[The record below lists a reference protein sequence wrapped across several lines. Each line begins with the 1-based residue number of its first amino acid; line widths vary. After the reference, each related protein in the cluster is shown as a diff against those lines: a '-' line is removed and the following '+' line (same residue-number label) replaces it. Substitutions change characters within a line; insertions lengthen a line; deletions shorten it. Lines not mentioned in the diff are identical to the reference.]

1 MGSQKGGGARTPY
14 EAPNTLNSAQ
24 NLRIIDAISEGE
36 ISGFAHGNDAPFKS
50 IYFDDTPVQN
60 ADGSFNF
67 HGVTGYF
74 QVGTPDQSYIPNF
87 DVSERTVSVS
97 TNVKKNTP
105 IIRTI
110 SDNTINRLRVTVGV
124 ERNAQVKDNGD
135 TVPANTELV
144 IELLSNSGVQ
154 ASRPVV
160 FNEKGS
166 GAFYHDVVF
175 DSLPAVPFNIRVRRL
190 TADGTSDKVANNTF
204 FASYVEMID
213 AKLSYPHTALSA
225 LKVDSDQFG
234 NNVPRRNYLLRGK
247 LLQVPSNYDPETR
260 TYAGSLWDG
269 SFKTAWTNNP
279 AWVFYDLLTNE
290 RYSTLAHRLT
300 AGDIDKWALYQIAK
314 YCDELVP
321 DGFGGQ
327 EPRFVCNAYITDQR
341 QAGELL
347 NDLASVF
354 CGLAVW
360 NGNQISVMQDKH
372 TDPVAVYSNANVV
385 DGEFS
390 YAGASLKAIHTA
402 VHVRYADKHDGY
414 RSKVEYIA
422 DDEAVAR
429 YGLNIKSVTAFG
441 CDSRGQAVRFGAW
454 ILQTE
459 LRQQNTVSFSVGR
472 EGLKHLPYDVIRIAD
487 NDYVGAQLGGRVVA
501 VLGDTITLDRDV
513 SQAVGALLYYVDV
526 ISGSLKNIKIIAQ
539 PKNNQVR
546 VETAISIKAGDT
558 WGLTSKV
565 KSRLYRA
572 VSIKEN
578 ADDGTYTITALL
590 HDPAK
595 YGVVDESAIFDDAVN
610 TLHSATPELNNATLS
625 SKDGGVVLLW
635 DNLTADGAVLNYDIK
650 IFRNNILYRHI
661 PDAQTA
667 EIRLENLPNGNYK
680 AEIRGRNARGVLSK
694 PLIKAWQVNYEITG
708 LRTRAKTLAVELTWT
723 LPEILTT
730 TAHTEIWYANTN
742 SFQAAKKLVKLPAPQ
757 NSYTLMGVGVLD
769 TFYFWARLVD
779 ENGNSGA
786 FTEAVMGKSDPDPA
800 PIVANIHGAITE
812 TELSKSLINQFNKN
826 DEAAKNAAIA
836 VADTKMLA
844 EVQARLAADRAEAQA
859 RANAIAAE
867 TTARTSAINQAAAAQ
882 TAALKLESSK
892 LAGQIQV
899 AATTAQTNLQTKAAE
914 LTANATVLGN
924 RISAMENVNNQQ
936 VQQLNT
942 LTAAQRD
949 TIAAL
954 ETEKRARADG
964 DAAESA
970 KRETLAAKVAQNT
983 ADISREATASAERD
997 RAQTAA
1003 REVLTAR
1010 LDNVRVGGRNYL
1022 KNSNFTNELQH
1033 WVNWGVAERT
1043 LISGSLKLAANDTA
1057 PFRGIAQTVYDLEQN
1072 TQYILSFT
1080 ARSAVG
1086 GFVNLGIHFR
1096 NDTTI
1101 LSQNWQNIAIGSEMV
1116 RYSAIFTTPNVA
1128 EFNQIYLMMGGV
1140 QKTPYEIYLNKI
1152 KLERGNTPTDWTLAP
1167 EDLAAET
1174 AAVAAE
1180 LSEHKTA
1187 QVTKDAAQTQQI
1199 QAATARLGAAES
1211 GLQSLQ
1217 ATVANEKSATATQ
1230 LGSLK
1235 SAIDGAKADLSA
1247 YQKTQATKDAAQTAE
1262 LTSAKSQI
1270 GDNKAAIAAIRST
1283 KADKTEVVNMART
1296 GLQSEWRSD
1305 VNAAKTAA
1313 ATDAQAKADAAKQ
1326 AAITAAE
1333 TAATAK
1339 ANAAKAAAVA
1349 ESAQTAQSK
1358 ADAAKAAAI
1367 ADAATKDAVLKRQ
1380 AADDATA
1387 KANAAK
1393 AEMAQAN
1400 AATNA
1405 KITALEQTVSN
1416 QNSSTANQISTLTA
1430 KVDNVQIGGRNLA
1443 IAAQFE
1449 RGKWVS
1455 EANGAININGQ
1466 HRLSGLIAVQYN
1478 TQYVVSTDKLLRNVR
1493 VAWFDGEQQ
1502 FISGIL
1508 KLNADNGWVLTAPEN
1523 AAFARFSYDFII
1535 SQTQNVQFERGN
1547 IRTDYEA
1554 APEDLAAETAAVVAE
1569 LREYKTAQ
1577 ATLDTAQTAE
1587 INSVKSQIGN
1597 NKSVID
1603 SMRSTKADKTEV
1615 ASLARTTLQSE
1626 WQTVATNASN
1636 AAKLAAATDAQA
1648 KADVA
1653 KAAAIAAADTAA
1665 TAKANAAKAEAIA
1678 SASNTAQ
1685 SKADAAKAAAIADA
1699 ATKDA
1704 VLKRQAA
1711 DDATAKAN
1719 AAKAEMAQAN
1729 AATNAKITALEQTVS
1744 NQNRATASQ
1753 ISTLTAKVDNVQVG
1767 GRNYVL
1773 NSNREFTTWGTF
1785 ALSPDLTAEK
1795 LRGASIVVSCD
1806 VEFTNL
1812 QNSGSQNR
1820 IGAEFSVSFED
1831 NTRSW
1836 LGAWA
1841 TNTHQTGSAK
1851 KRISAVLQVAD
1862 KPIRSIAVMGI
1873 YNQTGNSTAKVSKPK
1888 LEIGTIATDWTPA
1901 PEDGEAATAAVA
1913 AELMTHKT
1921 VQASKDAAQTAE
1933 LTSAKSQIGDN
1944 KAAITAIRSTK
1955 ADKTEVVSMA
1965 RTGLQS
1971 EWQSDVNA
1979 AKSQAATDAQT
1990 KADAAKVAA
1999 IADAATKD
2007 AVLKRQAADD
2017 ATAKANAAKAEMAQ
2031 ANAATNAKITA
2042 LEQTVSNQNSAT
2054 ATQLNELKAS
2064 FSKASGANLLPNAHF
2079 ADWTG
2084 VIPQGWF
2091 VYNNLGS
2098 AAPHTVSKVI
2108 DGIDK
2113 STAIRIA
2120 WTGAVG
2126 DSKGIYTNLAS
2137 WEKGEYYIVAVAA
2150 RIPDGQPSNCKIVL
2164 TNSNAPAWQGVE
2176 YLAQPVLNKTWQW
2189 TVAKMRKPIVNTG
2202 AFNQLYITVS
2212 RDFTG
2217 TAVELCLPYASK
2229 GEVWT
2234 GYKPSDN
2241 QTDVLAVKAELTAH
2255 KQAQATADAA
2265 QTAEINAAK
2274 SRLGT
2279 AESGLETLRQTVAT
2293 NQSATTTQ
2301 INSLNSKV
2309 GTAEANIRT
2318 AQTATTTL
2326 NGKVQALHTLKVETV
2341 AGGRKAVAGLALG
2354 ADGAT
2359 GDSQFIVQANKF
2371 AIHDGALRPVFV
2383 TVTQNGKT
2391 QTAISGDLIADGTIL
2406 GKHLAASQTINAPSI
2421 SGGTISGSLITGTTI
2436 RGAKLEAVDLEAANI
2451 VGDVINGVA
2460 FANEDNRLICRIPS
2474 SRKTKRTLILPQ
2486 VVARS
2491 LDGQTVKVQLWF
2503 NGQKQSER
2511 VITSQ
2516 SKNVRVQKTV
2526 SHTFQTPASQV
2537 SGRIEGTTVTGHIPS
2552 VNLQTEVRGQ
2562 VSGTVSGHASGRVS
2576 GDVGGN
2582 VGSYPN
2588 GGYVRGT
2595 VSGNVGGGVSGQVS
2609 GWVGGHVSGS
2619 TGMVAVSGT
2628 VSGSNFSGNIP
2639 SQAVL
2644 LRFDITFDVPY
2655 TQPSVGF
2662 VSFNQAINAAACT
2675 LEIVVLVDDK
2685 RDLTPLDDTAGIV
2698 CFVV

>member
-67 HGVTGYF
+67 HGVMGYF

-105 IIRTI
+105 IIRAI

-144 IELLSNSGVQ
+144 IELVNNSGVQ
-154 ASRPVV
+154 TSRPVL

-190 TADGTSDKVANNTF
+190 TADSTSDKVANNTF

-213 AKLSYPHTALSA
+213 AKLSYPNTALSA
-225 LKVDSDQFG
+225 LKIDSDQFG

-472 EGLKHLPYDVIRIAD
+472 EGLKHLPYDVIRIA

-730 TAHTEIWYANTN
+730 TAHTEIWYADTN
-742 SFQAAKKLVKLPAPQ
+742 NFQAAKKLVKLPAPQ

-812 TELSKSLINQFNKN
+812 TELSKSLINQFNQN

-859 RANAIAAE
+859 RANAIVAE
-867 TTARTSAINQAAAAQ
+867 TTARTSAINQAAATQ

-1022 KNSNFTNELQH
+1022 KNSNFANELQH

-1199 QAATARLGAAES
+1199 QAATARLGTAES

-1235 SAIDGAKADLSA
+1235 SAIDGTKADLSA

-1283 KADKTEVVNMART
+1283 KADKTEVVSMART

-1313 ATDAQAKADAAKQ
+1313 ATDAQTKADAAKQ

-1367 ADAATKDAVLKRQ
+1367 ADAATKDAVLKQ
-1380 AADDATA
+1380 QVAADATA
-1387 KANAAK
+1387 KADAAK
-1393 AEMAQAN
+1393 AEAVRLN
-1400 AATNA
+1400 NATNA

-1416 QNSSTANQISTLTA
+1416 QNSATASQISTLTA
-1430 KVDNVQIGGRNLA
+1430 KVDNVQVGGRNLA
-1443 IAAQFE
+1443 IAARFE
-1449 RGKWVS
+1449 HGKWVS
-1455 EANGAININGQ
+1455 EVNGAINIHGQ

-1478 TQYVVSTDKLLRNVR
+1478 TQYVVSTNKLLRNVR

-1554 APEDLAAETAAVVAE
+1554 APEDLAAETAAVAAE
-1569 LREYKTAQ
+1569 LSEHKTAQ
-1577 ATLDTAQTAE
+1577 VIKDAAQTQ
-1587 INSVKSQIGN
+1587 QIQAAVSKIGD
-1597 NKSVID
+1597 NKAAID

-1615 ASLARTTLQSE
+1615 SSLARTTLQSE
-1626 WQTVATNASN
+1626 WQTAATNAAN
-1636 AAKLAAATDAQA
+1636 AAKSAAATAVQAKADAAKNAAIAEAQRLNIATNAKITALETTVSNQNSATAQQISSLNAQFHIADTRDDNQPPSWYWRNHPKQNVREFKKLVVIGVSGSGQYGMMETAVIWGDPSGGKIEQRVTDQNGKSWRRQSNVAYTWGNGRYDFTRDEWAAWVADETVLGAQAKADAVREIAEATQRALQATQAELTTHKSAQASKDTTQTAEIQAAVSKIGDNKAAIDSIRNTKADKTEVVSMARTGLQSEWQTAANTAESRAKTAAATDAQT
-1648 KADVA
+1648 KADAA
-1653 KAAAIAAADTAA
+1653 KQAAITAAETAA
-1665 TAKANAAKAEAIA
+1665 TAKANAAKAAAVAE
-1678 SASNTAQ
+1678 SAQTAQ

-1704 VLKRQAA
+1704 VLKQQVAA
-1711 DDATAKAN
+1711 DATAKAD
-1719 AAKAEMAQAN
+1719 AAKAEA
-1729 AATNAKITALEQTVS
+1729 V
-1744 NQNRATASQ
+1744 R
-1753 ISTLTAKVDNVQVG
+1753 
-1767 GRNYVL
+1767 L
-1773 NSNREFTTWGTF
+1773 NN
-1785 ALSPDLTAEK
+1785 
-1795 LRGASIVVSCD
+1795 
-1806 VEFTNL
+1806 
-1812 QNSGSQNR
+1812 
-1820 IGAEFSVSFED
+1820 
-1831 NTRSW
+1831 
-1836 LGAWA
+1836 
-1841 TNTHQTGSAK
+1841 
-1851 KRISAVLQVAD
+1851 
-1862 KPIRSIAVMGI
+1862 
-1873 YNQTGNSTAKVSKPK
+1873 
-1888 LEIGTIATDWTPA
+1888 
-1901 PEDGEAATAAVA
+1901 
-1913 AELMTHKT
+1913 
-1921 VQASKDAAQTAE
+1921 
-1933 LTSAKSQIGDN
+1933 
-1944 KAAITAIRSTK
+1944 
-1955 ADKTEVVSMA
+1955 
-1965 RTGLQS
+1965 
-1971 EWQSDVNA
+1971 
-1979 AKSQAATDAQT
+1979 
-1990 KADAAKVAA
+1990 
-1999 IADAATKD
+1999 
-2007 AVLKRQAADD
+2007 
-2017 ATAKANAAKAEMAQ
+2017 
-2031 ANAATNAKITA
+2031 ATNAKITA

-2054 ATQLNELKAS
+2054 TSQFNKLRAEIGGKVSAPDKTVLDLTTLDSETWYPIVFSAIGVVEPAS
-2064 FSKASGANLLPNAHF
+2064 FRVSQELGNRGHSPTWASHTTNSFSLICEWTANGHGWGAIAIERVINTFTFNFVRDGKSPVLKIGQMGRSNREYVYLRGGAKYDVFTP
-2079 ADWTG
+2079 DG
-2084 VIPQGWF
+2084 VTATLVITSLSVANETVEPM
-2091 VYNNLGS
+2091 VYNVDFVPRADLKQLS
-2098 AAPHTVSKVI
+2098 ADISAERQARV
-2108 DGIDK
+2108 
-2113 STAIRIA
+2113 TA
-2120 WTGAVG
+2120 
-2126 DSKGIYTNLAS
+2126 
-2137 WEKGEYYIVAVAA
+2137 
-2150 RIPDGQPSNCKIVL
+2150 
-2164 TNSNAPAWQGVE
+2164 
-2176 YLAQPVLNKTWQW
+2176 
-2189 TVAKMRKPIVNTG
+2189 NT
-2202 AFNQLYITVS
+2202 
-2212 RDFTG
+2212 
-2217 TAVELCLPYASK
+2217 
-2229 GEVWT
+2229 
-2234 GYKPSDN
+2234 
-2241 QTDVLAVKAELTAH
+2241 
-2255 KQAQATADAA
+2255 A
-2265 QTAEINAAK
+2265 QTTEINTAK
-2274 SRLGT
+2274 SQIAQNT
-2279 AESGLETLRQTVAT
+2279 AQISSLK
-2293 NQSATTTQ
+2293 TTFASEKNTTASQ
-2301 INSLNSKV
+2301 INSLNSKM
-2309 GTAEANIRT
+2309 GMAEANIRT
-2318 AQTATTTL
+2318 TQTTTAEL
-2326 NGKVQALHTLKVETV
+2326 SGKVQAMYTLKTEVV
-2341 AGGRKAVAGLALG
+2341 SGGRKVVSGLSMG
-2354 ADGAT
+2354 VDGR
-2359 GDSQFIVQANKF
+2359 GESQFNVHANKF
-2371 AIHDGALRPVFV
+2371 AVWDGGSMKPMFAMV
-2383 TVTQNGKT
+2383 TVNGKT
-2391 QTAISGDLIADGTIL
+2391 QAALSGDLLADGLIH
-2406 GKHLAASQTINAPSI
+2406 GRHIAAGQTIQAPVI
-2421 SGGTISGSLITGTTI
+2421 KGGSLNIGDGRFSVDAQGEVVI
-2436 RGAKLEAVDLEAANI
+2436 KSHHENKGLKL
-2451 VGDVINGVA
+2451 
-2460 FANEDNRLICRIPS
+2460 
-2474 SRKTKRTLILPQ
+2474 T
-2486 VVARS
+2486 
-2491 LDGQTVKVQLWF
+2491 
-2503 NGQKQSER
+2503 
-2511 VITSQ
+2511 
-2516 SKNVRVQKTV
+2516 SKNLIVY
-2526 SHTFQTPASQV
+2526 
-2537 SGRIEGTTVTGHIPS
+2537 
-2552 VNLQTEVRGQ
+2552 
-2562 VSGTVSGHASGRVS
+2562 
-2576 GDVGGN
+2576 DDYGN
-2582 VGSYPN
+2582 V
-2588 GGYVRGT
+2588 
-2595 VSGNVGGGVSGQVS
+2595 Q
-2609 GWVGGHVSGS
+2609 
-2619 TGMVAVSGT
+2619 
-2628 VSGSNFSGNIP
+2628 I
-2639 SQAVL
+2639 VL
-2644 LRFDITFDVPY
+2644 GEMI
-2655 TQPSVGF
+2655 
-2662 VSFNQAINAAACT
+2662 
-2675 LEIVVLVDDK
+2675 
-2685 RDLTPLDDTAGIV
+2685 
-2698 CFVV
+2698 

>member
-36 ISGFAHGNDAPFKS
+36 ISGFAYGNDAPFKS

-67 HGVTGYF
+67 HGVMGYF

-97 TNVKKNTP
+97 ANVKKNTP
-105 IIRTI
+105 IIRAI

-144 IELLSNSGVQ
+144 IELVNNSGVQ
-154 ASRPVV
+154 TSRPVL

-175 DSLPAVPFNIRVRRL
+175 DSLPAVPFNVRVRRL
-190 TADGTSDKVANNTF
+190 TADSTSDKVANNTF

-213 AKLSYPHTALSA
+213 AKLSYPNTALSA
-225 LKVDSDQFG
+225 LKIDSDQFG

-625 SKDGGVVLLW
+625 TKDGGVVLSW

-694 PLIKAWQVNYEITG
+694 PLIKVWQVNYEIKG
-708 LRTRAKTLAVELTWT
+708 LRTVAKTLAIELTWT

-742 SFQAAKKLVKLPAPQ
+742 NFQAAKKLVKLLAPQ
-757 NSYTLMGVGVLD
+757 NSYTLTGVGVLD

-779 ENGNSGA
+779 ENGNSGT

-800 PIVANIHGAITE
+800 PIVANIHGALTQSELHKDLIKQLADNDTAAE
-812 TELSKSLINQFNKN
+812 TRAKTAAALDASNKVAA
-826 DEAAKNAAIA
+826 EARARIA
-836 VADTKMLA
+836 G
-844 EVQARLAADRAEAQA
+844 DRAEAQA
-859 RANAIAAE
+859 RAAAITAE
-867 TTARTSAINQAAAAQ
+867 TQTRTRELQAAANQQ
-882 TAALKLESSK
+882 TADLKAESAK
-892 LAGQIQV
+892 LAKQISD
-899 AATTAQTNLQTKAAE
+899 TANAVQANLTTKAAE
-914 LTANATVLGN
+914 LTATATQLGT
-924 RISAMENVNNQQ
+924 RITAAENVNAQQ
-936 VQQLNT
+936 AQQLTT
-942 LTAAQRD
+942 LTAAQD
-949 TIAAL
+949 STAAAL
-954 ETEKRARADG
+954 QAEAKARADG
-964 DAAESA
+964 DKAEAA
-970 KRETLAAKVAQNT
+970 KRDTLATKVAQNT
-983 ADISREATASAERD
+983 AAISREATASAERD

-1057 PFRGIAQTVYDLEQN
+1057 PFRGIAQTVYDLEKN

-1128 EFNQIYLMMGGV
+1128 EFNQIYLMMGGI

-1199 QAATARLGAAES
+1199 QAATARLGTAES

-1235 SAIDGAKADLSA
+1235 SAIDGTKADLSA

-1283 KADKTEVVNMART
+1283 KADKTEVVSMART

-1313 ATDAQAKADAAKQ
+1313 ATDAQTKADAAKQ

-1367 ADAATKDAVLKRQ
+1367 ADAATKDAVLKQ
-1380 AADDATA
+1380 QVAADATA
-1387 KANAAK
+1387 KADAAK
-1393 AEMAQAN
+1393 AEAVRLN
-1400 AATNA
+1400 NATNA

-1416 QNSSTANQISTLTA
+1416 QNSATASQISTLTA
-1430 KVDNVQIGGRNLA
+1430 KVDNVQVGGRNLA
-1443 IAAQFE
+1443 IAARFE
-1449 RGKWVS
+1449 HGKWVS
-1455 EANGAININGQ
+1455 EVNGAINIHGQ

-1478 TQYVVSTDKLLRNVR
+1478 TQYVVSTNKLLRNVR

-1554 APEDLAAETAAVVAE
+1554 APEDLAAETAAVAAE
-1569 LREYKTAQ
+1569 LSEHKTAQ
-1577 ATLDTAQTAE
+1577 VIKDAAQTQ
-1587 INSVKSQIGN
+1587 QIQAAVSKIGD
-1597 NKSVID
+1597 NKAAID

-1615 ASLARTTLQSE
+1615 SSLARTTLQSE
-1626 WQTVATNASN
+1626 WQTAATNAAN
-1636 AAKLAAATDAQA
+1636 AAKSAAATAAQA
-1648 KADVA
+1648 KADAA
-1653 KAAAIAAADTAA
+1653 KNAAIA
-1665 TAKANAAKAEAIA
+1665 EA
-1678 SASNTAQ
+1678 Q
-1685 SKADAAKAAAIADA
+1685 R
-1699 ATKDA
+1699 
-1704 VLKRQAA
+1704 L
-1711 DDATAKAN
+1711 
-1719 AAKAEMAQAN
+1719 
-1729 AATNAKITALEQTVS
+1729 
-1744 NQNRATASQ
+1744 
-1753 ISTLTAKVDNVQVG
+1753 
-1767 GRNYVL
+1767 
-1773 NSNREFTTWGTF
+1773 
-1785 ALSPDLTAEK
+1785 
-1795 LRGASIVVSCD
+1795 
-1806 VEFTNL
+1806 
-1812 QNSGSQNR
+1812 
-1820 IGAEFSVSFED
+1820 
-1831 NTRSW
+1831 
-1836 LGAWA
+1836 
-1841 TNTHQTGSAK
+1841 
-1851 KRISAVLQVAD
+1851 
-1862 KPIRSIAVMGI
+1862 
-1873 YNQTGNSTAKVSKPK
+1873 
-1888 LEIGTIATDWTPA
+1888 
-1901 PEDGEAATAAVA
+1901 
-1913 AELMTHKT
+1913 
-1921 VQASKDAAQTAE
+1921 
-1933 LTSAKSQIGDN
+1933 
-1944 KAAITAIRSTK
+1944 
-1955 ADKTEVVSMA
+1955 
-1965 RTGLQS
+1965 
-1971 EWQSDVNA
+1971 
-1979 AKSQAATDAQT
+1979 
-1990 KADAAKVAA
+1990 
-1999 IADAATKD
+1999 
-2007 AVLKRQAADD
+2007 
-2017 ATAKANAAKAEMAQ
+2017 
-2031 ANAATNAKITA
+2031 NAATNAKITA

-2064 FSKASGANLLPNAHF
+2064 FSKASGANLLPNAYF

-2120 WTGAVG
+2120 WTGTVG

-2176 YLAQPVLNKTWQW
+2176 YLAQPMLNKTWQW

-2391 QTAISGDLIADGTIL
+2391 QTAISGDLIADGMIL

-2421 SGGTISGSLITGTTI
+2421 SGGTISGSLI
-2436 RGAKLEAVDLEAANI
+2436 RGARMEAVDLQATNI
-2451 VGDVINGVA
+2451 IGDVVA
-2460 FANEDNRLICRIPS
+2460 ARTFVAENNRLICRIDA
-2474 SRKTKRTLILPQ
+2474 SRKSARTLVVPQ
-2486 VVARS
+2486 IWATAE
-2491 LDGQTVKVQLWF
+2491 DGQTVKLQIWLD
-2503 NGQKQSER
+2503 GKMLSEKEF
-2511 VITSQ
+2511 TSPSRQ
-2516 SKNVRVQKTV
+2516 FSVRKNVQHRF
-2526 SHTFQTPASQV
+2526 HTPAVPFSARV
-2537 SGRIEGTTVTGHIPS
+2537 EGTRMTGTIPATTLSGRTEGAS
-2552 VNLQTEVRGQ
+2552 VGGWV
-2562 VSGTVSGHASGRVS
+2562 SGRVS
-2576 GDVGGN
+2576 NRVNGRVSGYVSGWVNGGN
-2582 VGSYPN
+2582 VSGN
-2588 GGYVRGT
+2588 
-2595 VSGNVGGGVSGQVS
+2595 VSGNVGGDVGGDI
-2609 GWVGGHVSGS
+2609 GGHVSGQIPS
-2619 TGMVAVSGT
+2619 AT
-2628 VSGSNFSGNIP
+2628 FSGQTQAATVFADIPSSEVRGTIPSEMVLLNFDVDINIP
-2639 SQAVL
+2639 
-2644 LRFDITFDVPY
+2644 Y
-2655 TQPSVGF
+2655 TLPKSGGISLTRQIDG
-2662 VSFNQAINAAACT
+2662 AAHT
-2675 LEIVVLVDDK
+2675 LEIVSLVNNA
-2685 RDLTPLDDTAGIV
+2685 RHLSPLGDVSGAI
-2698 CFVV
+2698 CFVI

>member
-60 ADGSFNF
+60 TDGSFNF
-67 HGVTGYF
+67 HGVMGYF

-105 IIRTI
+105 IIRAI

-144 IELLSNSGVQ
+144 IELVNNSGVQ
-154 ASRPVV
+154 TSRSVL

-190 TADGTSDKVANNTF
+190 TADSTSDKVANNTF

-213 AKLSYPHTALSA
+213 AKLSYPNTALSA
-225 LKVDSDQFG
+225 LKIDSDQFG

-730 TAHTEIWYANTN
+730 TAHTEIWYADTN
-742 SFQAAKKLVKLPAPQ
+742 NFQAAKKLVKLPAPQ

-812 TELSKSLINQFNKN
+812 TELSKSLINQFNQN

-844 EVQARLAADRAEAQA
+844 EVQARLAADRAEVQA
-859 RANAIAAE
+859 RANAIVAE

-1022 KNSNFTNELQH
+1022 KNSNFANELQH

-1199 QAATARLGAAES
+1199 QAATARLGTAES

-1217 ATVANEKSATATQ
+1217 ATVASEKSATATQ

-1235 SAIDGAKADLSA
+1235 SAIDGTKADLSA

-1283 KADKTEVVNMART
+1283 KADKTEVVSMART

-1313 ATDAQAKADAAKQ
+1313 ATDAQTKADAAKQ

-1367 ADAATKDAVLKRQ
+1367 ADAATKDAVLKQ
-1380 AADDATA
+1380 QVAADATA
-1387 KANAAK
+1387 KADAAK
-1393 AEMAQAN
+1393 AEAVRLN
-1400 AATNA
+1400 NATNA

-1416 QNSSTANQISTLTA
+1416 QNSATASQISTLTA
-1430 KVDNVQIGGRNLA
+1430 KVDNVQVGGRNLA
-1443 IAAQFE
+1443 IAARFE
-1449 RGKWVS
+1449 HGKWVS
-1455 EANGAININGQ
+1455 EVNGAINIHGQ

-1478 TQYVVSTDKLLRNVR
+1478 TQYVVSTNKLLRNVR

-1554 APEDLAAETAAVVAE
+1554 APEDLAAETAAVAAE
-1569 LREYKTAQ
+1569 LSEHKTAQ
-1577 ATLDTAQTAE
+1577 VIKDAAQTQ
-1587 INSVKSQIGN
+1587 QIQAAVSKIGD
-1597 NKSVID
+1597 NKAAID

-1615 ASLARTTLQSE
+1615 SSLARTTLQSE
-1626 WQTVATNASN
+1626 WQTAATNAAN
-1636 AAKLAAATDAQA
+1636 AAKSAAATAAQAKADAAKNAAIAEAQRLNAATNAKITALETTVSNQNSATAQQISSLNAQFHIADTRDDNQPPSWYWRNHPKQNVREFKKLVVIGVSGSGQYGMMETAVIWGDPSGGKIEQRVTDQNGKSWRRQSNVAYTWGNGRYDFTRDEWAAWVADETVLGAQAKADAVREIAEATQRALQATQAELTTHKSAQASKDTTQTAEIQAAVSKIGDNKAAIDSIRNTKADKTEVVSMARTGLQSEWQTAANTAESRAKTAAATDAQT
-1648 KADVA
+1648 KADAA
-1653 KAAAIAAADTAA
+1653 KQAAITAAETAA
-1665 TAKANAAKAEAIA
+1665 TAKANAAKAAAVAE
-1678 SASNTAQ
+1678 SAQTAQ

-1704 VLKRQAA
+1704 VLKQQVAA
-1711 DDATAKAN
+1711 DATAKAD
-1719 AAKAEMAQAN
+1719 AAKAEAVRLN
-1729 AATNAKITALEQTVS
+1729 NATNAKITALEQTVS
-1744 NQNRATASQ
+1744 NQNSATASQ

-1773 NSNREFTTWGTF
+1773 NSNREITTWGTF

-1820 IGAEFSVSFED
+1820 IGAEFSVLFED

-1836 LGAWA
+1836 LGTWA

-1862 KPIRSIAVMGI
+1862 KPIRSIAVMGV

-1888 LEIGTIATDWTPA
+1888 LEIGTIATDWIPA

-1913 AELMTHKT
+1913 AELTAHKT
-1921 VQASKDAAQTAE
+1921 AQATKDAAQTAE
-1933 LTSAKSQIGDN
+1933 LTSAKSQIAQN
-1944 KAAITAIRSTK
+1944 TAQISSL
-1955 ADKTEVVSMA
+1955 KTTFA
-1965 RTGLQS
+1965 S
-1971 EWQSDVNA
+1971 EKN
-1979 AKSQAATDAQT
+1979 T
-1990 KADAAKVAA
+1990 
-1999 IADAATKD
+1999 
-2007 AVLKRQAADD
+2007 
-2017 ATAKANAAKAEMAQ
+2017 TA
-2031 ANAATNAKITA
+2031 
-2042 LEQTVSNQNSAT
+2042 S
-2054 ATQLNELKAS
+2054 
-2064 FSKASGANLLPNAHF
+2064 
-2079 ADWTG
+2079 
-2084 VIPQGWF
+2084 
-2091 VYNNLGS
+2091 
-2098 AAPHTVSKVI
+2098 
-2108 DGIDK
+2108 
-2113 STAIRIA
+2113 
-2120 WTGAVG
+2120 
-2126 DSKGIYTNLAS
+2126 
-2137 WEKGEYYIVAVAA
+2137 
-2150 RIPDGQPSNCKIVL
+2150 
-2164 TNSNAPAWQGVE
+2164 
-2176 YLAQPVLNKTWQW
+2176 
-2189 TVAKMRKPIVNTG
+2189 
-2202 AFNQLYITVS
+2202 
-2212 RDFTG
+2212 
-2217 TAVELCLPYASK
+2217 
-2229 GEVWT
+2229 
-2234 GYKPSDN
+2234 
-2241 QTDVLAVKAELTAH
+2241 
-2255 KQAQATADAA
+2255 
-2265 QTAEINAAK
+2265 
-2274 SRLGT
+2274 
-2279 AESGLETLRQTVAT
+2279 
-2293 NQSATTTQ
+2293 Q
-2301 INSLNSKV
+2301 INSLNSKL

-2318 AQTATTTL
+2318 TQTTTAEL
-2326 NGKVQALHTLKVETV
+2326 SGKVQAMYTLKTEVV
-2341 AGGRKAVAGLALG
+2341 SGGRKVVSGLSMG
-2354 ADGAT
+2354 VDGR
-2359 GDSQFIVQANKF
+2359 GESQFNVHANKF
-2371 AIHDGALRPVFV
+2371 AVWDGGSMKPMFAMV
-2383 TVTQNGKT
+2383 TVNGKT
-2391 QTAISGDLIADGTIL
+2391 QAALSGDLLADGVIH
-2406 GKHLAASQTINAPSI
+2406 GRHIAAGQTIQAPVI
-2421 SGGTISGSLITGTTI
+2421 KGGSLNIGDGRFSVDAQGEVVI
-2436 RGAKLEAVDLEAANI
+2436 KSHHENKGLKL
-2451 VGDVINGVA
+2451 
-2460 FANEDNRLICRIPS
+2460 
-2474 SRKTKRTLILPQ
+2474 T
-2486 VVARS
+2486 
-2491 LDGQTVKVQLWF
+2491 
-2503 NGQKQSER
+2503 
-2511 VITSQ
+2511 
-2516 SKNVRVQKTV
+2516 SKNLIVY
-2526 SHTFQTPASQV
+2526 
-2537 SGRIEGTTVTGHIPS
+2537 
-2552 VNLQTEVRGQ
+2552 
-2562 VSGTVSGHASGRVS
+2562 
-2576 GDVGGN
+2576 DDYGN
-2582 VGSYPN
+2582 V
-2588 GGYVRGT
+2588 
-2595 VSGNVGGGVSGQVS
+2595 Q
-2609 GWVGGHVSGS
+2609 
-2619 TGMVAVSGT
+2619 
-2628 VSGSNFSGNIP
+2628 I
-2639 SQAVL
+2639 VL
-2644 LRFDITFDVPY
+2644 GEMI
-2655 TQPSVGF
+2655 
-2662 VSFNQAINAAACT
+2662 
-2675 LEIVVLVDDK
+2675 
-2685 RDLTPLDDTAGIV
+2685 
-2698 CFVV
+2698 

>member
-97 TNVKKNTP
+97 ANVKKNTP
-105 IIRTI
+105 IIRAI

-144 IELLSNSGVQ
+144 VELLSNSGVQ

-175 DSLPAVPFNIRVRRL
+175 DSLPAVPFNIHVRRL
-190 TADGTSDKVANNTF
+190 SADSTSDKVANNTF

-501 VLGDTITLDRDV
+501 VMGDTITLDRDV

-565 KSRLYRA
+565 ESRLYRA

-730 TAHTEIWYANTN
+730 TAHTEIWYADTN
-742 SFQAAKKLVKLPAPQ
+742 NFQAAKKLVKLPAPQ
-757 NSYTLMGVGVLD
+757 NSYMLTGVGVLD

-936 VQQLNT
+936 VQQLNA

-1199 QAATARLGAAES
+1199 QAATARLGTAES

-1235 SAIDGAKADLSA
+1235 SAIDGTKADLSA

-1283 KADKTEVVNMART
+1283 KADKTEVVSMART

-1313 ATDAQAKADAAKQ
+1313 ATDAQTKADAAKQ

-1367 ADAATKDAVLKRQ
+1367 ADAATKDAVLKQ
-1380 AADDATA
+1380 QVAADATA
-1387 KANAAK
+1387 KADAAK
-1393 AEMAQAN
+1393 AEAVRLN
-1400 AATNA
+1400 NATNA

-1416 QNSSTANQISTLTA
+1416 QNSATASQISTLTA
-1430 KVDNVQIGGRNLA
+1430 KVDNVQVGGRNLA
-1443 IAAQFE
+1443 IAARFE
-1449 RGKWVS
+1449 HGKWVS
-1455 EANGAININGQ
+1455 EVNGAINIHGQ

-1478 TQYVVSTDKLLRNVR
+1478 TQYVVSTNKLLRNVR

-1554 APEDLAAETAAVVAE
+1554 APEDLAAETAAVAAE
-1569 LREYKTAQ
+1569 LSEHKTAQ
-1577 ATLDTAQTAE
+1577 VIKDAAQTQ
-1587 INSVKSQIGN
+1587 QIQAAVSKIGD
-1597 NKSVID
+1597 NKAAID

-1615 ASLARTTLQSE
+1615 SSLARTTLQSE
-1626 WQTVATNASN
+1626 WQTAATNAAN
-1636 AAKLAAATDAQA
+1636 AAKSAAATAAQA
-1648 KADVA
+1648 KADAA
-1653 KAAAIAAADTAA
+1653 KNAAIA
-1665 TAKANAAKAEAIA
+1665 EA
-1678 SASNTAQ
+1678 Q
-1685 SKADAAKAAAIADA
+1685 R
-1699 ATKDA
+1699 
-1704 VLKRQAA
+1704 L
-1711 DDATAKAN
+1711 
-1719 AAKAEMAQAN
+1719 
-1729 AATNAKITALEQTVS
+1729 
-1744 NQNRATASQ
+1744 
-1753 ISTLTAKVDNVQVG
+1753 
-1767 GRNYVL
+1767 
-1773 NSNREFTTWGTF
+1773 
-1785 ALSPDLTAEK
+1785 
-1795 LRGASIVVSCD
+1795 
-1806 VEFTNL
+1806 
-1812 QNSGSQNR
+1812 
-1820 IGAEFSVSFED
+1820 
-1831 NTRSW
+1831 
-1836 LGAWA
+1836 
-1841 TNTHQTGSAK
+1841 
-1851 KRISAVLQVAD
+1851 
-1862 KPIRSIAVMGI
+1862 
-1873 YNQTGNSTAKVSKPK
+1873 
-1888 LEIGTIATDWTPA
+1888 
-1901 PEDGEAATAAVA
+1901 
-1913 AELMTHKT
+1913 
-1921 VQASKDAAQTAE
+1921 
-1933 LTSAKSQIGDN
+1933 
-1944 KAAITAIRSTK
+1944 
-1955 ADKTEVVSMA
+1955 
-1965 RTGLQS
+1965 
-1971 EWQSDVNA
+1971 
-1979 AKSQAATDAQT
+1979 
-1990 KADAAKVAA
+1990 
-1999 IADAATKD
+1999 
-2007 AVLKRQAADD
+2007 
-2017 ATAKANAAKAEMAQ
+2017 
-2031 ANAATNAKITA
+2031 NAATNAKITA

-2064 FSKASGANLLPNAHF
+2064 FSKASGANLLPNAYF

-2120 WTGAVG
+2120 WTGTVG

-2164 TNSNAPAWQGVE
+2164 TNSNTPAWQGVE
-2176 YLAQPVLNKTWQW
+2176 YLAQPMLNKTWQW

-2241 QTDVLAVKAELTAH
+2241 QTDVLAAKAELTAH

-2391 QTAISGDLIADGTIL
+2391 QTAISGDLIADGMIL

-2421 SGGTISGSLITGTTI
+2421 SGGTISGSLI
-2436 RGAKLEAVDLEAANI
+2436 RGARMEAVDLQATNI
-2451 VGDVINGVA
+2451 IGDVVA
-2460 FANEDNRLICRIPS
+2460 ARTFVAENNRLICRIDA
-2474 SRKTKRTLILPQ
+2474 SRKSARTLVVPQ
-2486 VVARS
+2486 IWATAE
-2491 LDGQTVKVQLWF
+2491 DGQTVKLQIWLD
-2503 NGQKQSER
+2503 GKMLSEKEF
-2511 VITSQ
+2511 TSPSRQ
-2516 SKNVRVQKTV
+2516 FSVRKNVQHRF
-2526 SHTFQTPASQV
+2526 HTPAVPFSARV
-2537 SGRIEGTTVTGHIPS
+2537 EGTRMTGTIPATTLSGRTEGAS
-2552 VNLQTEVRGQ
+2552 VGGWV
-2562 VSGTVSGHASGRVS
+2562 SGRVS
-2576 GDVGGN
+2576 NRVNGRVSGYVSGWVNGGN
-2582 VGSYPN
+2582 VSGN
-2588 GGYVRGT
+2588 
-2595 VSGNVGGGVSGQVS
+2595 VSGNVGGDVGGDI
-2609 GWVGGHVSGS
+2609 GGHVSGQIPS
-2619 TGMVAVSGT
+2619 AT
-2628 VSGSNFSGNIP
+2628 FSGQTQAATVFADIPSSEVRGTIPSEMVLLNFDVDINIP
-2639 SQAVL
+2639 
-2644 LRFDITFDVPY
+2644 Y
-2655 TQPSVGF
+2655 TLPKSGGISLTRQIDG
-2662 VSFNQAINAAACT
+2662 AAHT
-2675 LEIVVLVDDK
+2675 LEIVSLVNNA
-2685 RDLTPLDDTAGIV
+2685 RHLSPLGDVSGAI
-2698 CFVV
+2698 CFVI

>member
-67 HGVTGYF
+67 HGVMGYF

-105 IIRTI
+105 IIRAI

-144 IELLSNSGVQ
+144 IELVNNSGVQ
-154 ASRPVV
+154 TSRPVL

-190 TADGTSDKVANNTF
+190 TADSTSDKVANNTF

-213 AKLSYPHTALSA
+213 AKLSYPNTALSA
-225 LKVDSDQFG
+225 LKIDSDQFG

-501 VLGDTITLDRDV
+501 VMGDTITLDRDV

-730 TAHTEIWYANTN
+730 TAHTEIWYADTN
-742 SFQAAKKLVKLPAPQ
+742 NFQAAKKLVKLPAPQ
-757 NSYTLMGVGVLD
+757 NSYMLTGVGVLD

-812 TELSKSLINQFNKN
+812 TELSKSLINQFNQN

-936 VQQLNT
+936 VQQLNA

-1199 QAATARLGAAES
+1199 QAATARLGTAES

-1235 SAIDGAKADLSA
+1235 SAIDGTKADLSA

-1283 KADKTEVVNMART
+1283 KADKIEVVSMART

-1313 ATDAQAKADAAKQ
+1313 ATDAQTKADAAKQ

-1358 ADAAKAAAI
+1358 ADAAKATAI
-1367 ADAATKDAVLKRQ
+1367 ADAATKDAVLKQ
-1380 AADDATA
+1380 QVAADATA
-1387 KANAAK
+1387 KADAAK
-1393 AEMAQAN
+1393 AEAVRLN
-1400 AATNA
+1400 NTTNA

-1416 QNSSTANQISTLTA
+1416 HNSATASQISTLTA
-1430 KVDNVQIGGRNLA
+1430 KVDNVQVGGRNLA
-1443 IAAQFE
+1443 IAARFE
-1449 RGKWVS
+1449 HGKWVS
-1455 EANGAININGQ
+1455 EVNGAINIHGQ

-1478 TQYVVSTDKLLRNVR
+1478 TQYVVSTNKLLRNVR

-1554 APEDLAAETAAVVAE
+1554 APEDLAAETAAVAAE
-1569 LREYKTAQ
+1569 LSEHKTAQ
-1577 ATLDTAQTAE
+1577 VIKDAAQTQ
-1587 INSVKSQIGN
+1587 QIQAAVSKIGD
-1597 NKSVID
+1597 NKAAID

-1615 ASLARTTLQSE
+1615 SSLARTTLQSE
-1626 WQTVATNASN
+1626 WQTAATNAAN
-1636 AAKLAAATDAQA
+1636 AAKSAAATAAQAKADAAKNAAIAEAQRLNTATNAKITALETTVSNQNSATAQQISSLNAQFHIADTRDDNQPPSWYWRNHPKQNVREFKKLVVIGVSGSGQYGMMETAVTWGDPSGGKIEQRVTDQNGKSWRRQSNVAYTWGNGRYDFTRDEWAAWVADETVLGAQAKADAVREIAEATQRALQATQAELTTHKSAQASKDTTQTAEIQAAVSKIGDNKAAIDSIRNTKADKTEVVSMARTGLQSEWQTAANTAESRAKTGAATDAQT
-1648 KADVA
+1648 KADAA
-1653 KAAAIAAADTAA
+1653 KQAAITAAETAA
-1665 TAKANAAKAEAIA
+1665 TAKANAAKAAAVAE
-1678 SASNTAQ
+1678 SAQTAQ

-1704 VLKRQAA
+1704 VLKQQVAA
-1711 DDATAKAN
+1711 DATAKAD
-1719 AAKAEMAQAN
+1719 AAKAEAVRLN
-1729 AATNAKITALEQTVS
+1729 NATNAKITALEQTVS
-1744 NQNRATASQ
+1744 NQNSATASQ
-1753 ISTLTAKVDNVQVG
+1753 ISTLMAKVDNVQVG

-1773 NSNREFTTWGTF
+1773 NSNREITTWGTF

-1820 IGAEFSVSFED
+1820 IGAEFSVLFED

-1836 LGAWA
+1836 LGTWA

-1862 KPIRSIAVMGI
+1862 KPIRSIAVMGV

-1888 LEIGTIATDWTPA
+1888 LEIGTIATDWIPA

-1913 AELMTHKT
+1913 AELTAHKT
-1921 VQASKDAAQTAE
+1921 AQATKDAAQTAE
-1933 LTSAKSQIGDN
+1933 LTSAKSQIAQN
-1944 KAAITAIRSTK
+1944 TAQISSL
-1955 ADKTEVVSMA
+1955 KTTFA
-1965 RTGLQS
+1965 S
-1971 EWQSDVNA
+1971 EKN
-1979 AKSQAATDAQT
+1979 T
-1990 KADAAKVAA
+1990 
-1999 IADAATKD
+1999 
-2007 AVLKRQAADD
+2007 
-2017 ATAKANAAKAEMAQ
+2017 TA
-2031 ANAATNAKITA
+2031 
-2042 LEQTVSNQNSAT
+2042 S
-2054 ATQLNELKAS
+2054 
-2064 FSKASGANLLPNAHF
+2064 
-2079 ADWTG
+2079 
-2084 VIPQGWF
+2084 
-2091 VYNNLGS
+2091 
-2098 AAPHTVSKVI
+2098 
-2108 DGIDK
+2108 
-2113 STAIRIA
+2113 
-2120 WTGAVG
+2120 
-2126 DSKGIYTNLAS
+2126 
-2137 WEKGEYYIVAVAA
+2137 
-2150 RIPDGQPSNCKIVL
+2150 
-2164 TNSNAPAWQGVE
+2164 
-2176 YLAQPVLNKTWQW
+2176 
-2189 TVAKMRKPIVNTG
+2189 
-2202 AFNQLYITVS
+2202 
-2212 RDFTG
+2212 
-2217 TAVELCLPYASK
+2217 
-2229 GEVWT
+2229 
-2234 GYKPSDN
+2234 
-2241 QTDVLAVKAELTAH
+2241 
-2255 KQAQATADAA
+2255 
-2265 QTAEINAAK
+2265 
-2274 SRLGT
+2274 
-2279 AESGLETLRQTVAT
+2279 
-2293 NQSATTTQ
+2293 Q
-2301 INSLNSKV
+2301 INSLNSKM
-2309 GTAEANIRT
+2309 GMAEANIRT
-2318 AQTATTTL
+2318 TQTTTAEL
-2326 NGKVQALHTLKVETV
+2326 SGKVQAMYTLKTEVV
-2341 AGGRKAVAGLALG
+2341 SGGRKVVSGLSMG
-2354 ADGAT
+2354 VDGR
-2359 GDSQFIVQANKF
+2359 GESQFNVHANKF
-2371 AIHDGALRPVFV
+2371 AVWDGGSMKPMFAMV
-2383 TVTQNGKT
+2383 TVNGKT
-2391 QTAISGDLIADGTIL
+2391 QAALSGDLLADGLIH
-2406 GKHLAASQTINAPSI
+2406 GRHIAAGQTIQAPVI
-2421 SGGTISGSLITGTTI
+2421 KGGSLNIGDGRFSVDAQGEVVI
-2436 RGAKLEAVDLEAANI
+2436 KSHHENKGLKL
-2451 VGDVINGVA
+2451 
-2460 FANEDNRLICRIPS
+2460 
-2474 SRKTKRTLILPQ
+2474 T
-2486 VVARS
+2486 
-2491 LDGQTVKVQLWF
+2491 
-2503 NGQKQSER
+2503 
-2511 VITSQ
+2511 
-2516 SKNVRVQKTV
+2516 SKNLIVY
-2526 SHTFQTPASQV
+2526 
-2537 SGRIEGTTVTGHIPS
+2537 
-2552 VNLQTEVRGQ
+2552 
-2562 VSGTVSGHASGRVS
+2562 
-2576 GDVGGN
+2576 DDYGN
-2582 VGSYPN
+2582 V
-2588 GGYVRGT
+2588 
-2595 VSGNVGGGVSGQVS
+2595 Q
-2609 GWVGGHVSGS
+2609 
-2619 TGMVAVSGT
+2619 
-2628 VSGSNFSGNIP
+2628 I
-2639 SQAVL
+2639 VL
-2644 LRFDITFDVPY
+2644 GEMI
-2655 TQPSVGF
+2655 
-2662 VSFNQAINAAACT
+2662 
-2675 LEIVVLVDDK
+2675 
-2685 RDLTPLDDTAGIV
+2685 
-2698 CFVV
+2698 

>member
-67 HGVTGYF
+67 HGVMGYF

-97 TNVKKNTP
+97 ANVKKNTP

-124 ERNAQVKDNGD
+124 ERNAQVEDNGD

-144 IELLSNSGVQ
+144 VELLSNSGVQ
-154 ASRPVV
+154 ALRPVV

-190 TADGTSDKVANNTF
+190 TADSTSDKVANNTF

-558 WGLTSKV
+558 WGLTGKV

-625 SKDGGVVLLW
+625 TKDGGVVLSW

-708 LRTRAKTLAVELTWT
+708 LRTAAKTLAIELTWT

-742 SFQAAKKLVKLPAPQ
+742 NFQAAKKLVKLPAPQ
-757 NSYTLMGVGVLD
+757 NSYTLTGVGVLD

-779 ENGNSGA
+779 ENGNSGT
-786 FTEAVMGKSDPDPA
+786 FTEAVMGKSDPNPA
-800 PIVANIHGAITE
+800 PIVANIHGALTQSELHKDLIKQLADNDTAAE
-812 TELSKSLINQFNKN
+812 TRAKIAAALDASNKVAA
-826 DEAAKNAAIA
+826 EAR
-836 VADTKMLA
+836 
-844 EVQARLAADRAEAQA
+844 ARIAADRAEAEA
-859 RANAIAAE
+859 RAAAITAE
-867 TTARTSAINQAAAAQ
+867 TQMRTRELQAAANKQ
-882 TAALKLESSK
+882 TADLKAESAK
-892 LAGQIQV
+892 LAKQISD
-899 AATTAQTNLQTKAAE
+899 TANAVQANLTTKAAE
-914 LTANATVLGN
+914 LTATATQLGT
-924 RISAMENVNNQQ
+924 RITAAENVNAQQ
-936 VQQLNT
+936 AQRLTT
-942 LTAAQRD
+942 LTAAQD
-949 TIAAL
+949 STAAAL
-954 ETEKRARADG
+954 QAEAKARADG
-964 DAAESA
+964 DAAESV

-983 ADISREATASAERD
+983 AAISREATASEERD

-1022 KNSNFTNELQH
+1022 KNSNFANELQH

-1057 PFRGIAQTVYDLEQN
+1057 SFRGIAQTVYDLEQN

-1187 QVTKDAAQTQQI
+1187 QVTKDAAQTAEI
-1199 QAATARLGAAES
+1199 NAAKSRLGTAES

-1217 ATVANEKSATATQ
+1217 ATVANEKSATTAQ

-1247 YQKTQATKDAAQTAE
+1247 YQKTQATADAAQTAE
-1262 LTSAKSQI
+1262 INAAKSQI
-1270 GDNKAAIAAIRST
+1270 GSNKSAIDTLRST
-1283 KADKTEVVNMART
+1283 KADSSQVVAMART

-1313 ATDAQAKADAAKQ
+1313 ATDAQTKADAAKA
-1326 AAITAAE
+1326 AAIAAAD

-1339 ANAAKAAAVA
+1339 ANAAKAEAIA
-1349 ESAQTAQSK
+1349 SASNTAQSK

-1393 AEMAQAN
+1393 AEMAQVN

-1416 QNSSTANQISTLTA
+1416 QNSATANQISTLTA
-1430 KVDNVQIGGRNLA
+1430 KVDNVQVGGRNLA

-1449 RGKWVS
+1449 HGKWVS
-1455 EANGAININGQ
+1455 EANGAINIHGQ

-1554 APEDLAAETAAVVAE
+1554 APEDLAAETAAV
-1569 LREYKTAQ
+1569 
-1577 ATLDTAQTAE
+1577 
-1587 INSVKSQIGN
+1587 
-1597 NKSVID
+1597 
-1603 SMRSTKADKTEV
+1603 
-1615 ASLARTTLQSE
+1615 
-1626 WQTVATNASN
+1626 
-1636 AAKLAAATDAQA
+1636 
-1648 KADVA
+1648 
-1653 KAAAIAAADTAA
+1653 
-1665 TAKANAAKAEAIA
+1665 
-1678 SASNTAQ
+1678 
-1685 SKADAAKAAAIADA
+1685 
-1699 ATKDA
+1699 
-1704 VLKRQAA
+1704 
-1711 DDATAKAN
+1711 
-1719 AAKAEMAQAN
+1719 
-1729 AATNAKITALEQTVS
+1729 
-1744 NQNRATASQ
+1744 
-1753 ISTLTAKVDNVQVG
+1753 
-1767 GRNYVL
+1767 
-1773 NSNREFTTWGTF
+1773 
-1785 ALSPDLTAEK
+1785 
-1795 LRGASIVVSCD
+1795 
-1806 VEFTNL
+1806 
-1812 QNSGSQNR
+1812 
-1820 IGAEFSVSFED
+1820 
-1831 NTRSW
+1831 
-1836 LGAWA
+1836 
-1841 TNTHQTGSAK
+1841 
-1851 KRISAVLQVAD
+1851 
-1862 KPIRSIAVMGI
+1862 
-1873 YNQTGNSTAKVSKPK
+1873 
-1888 LEIGTIATDWTPA
+1888 
-1901 PEDGEAATAAVA
+1901 A
-1913 AELMTHKT
+1913 AELTTHKT
-1921 VQASKDAAQTAE
+1921 AQASKDAAQTAE

-1944 KAAITAIRSTK
+1944 KAAIAAIRSTK

-1971 EWQSDVNA
+1971 EWRSDVNA
-1979 AKSQAATDAQT
+1979 AKTAAATDAQA
-1990 KADAAKVAA
+1990 KADAAKQAA
-1999 IADAATKD
+1999 ITAAET
-2007 AVLKRQAADD
+2007 A
-2017 ATAKANAAKAEMAQ
+2017 ATAKANAAKAEMVQ
-2031 ANAATNAKITA
+2031 VNAATNAKITA

-2054 ATQLNELKAS
+2054 ASQINKLQASLNRKTDDLQLTTIDLTSLDENTWYPVTFQSISTVQPRTLRVQQDLIAGLHQPSWASHRSKS
-2064 FSKASGANLLPNAHF
+2064 FSLMCEWAVNGSG
-2079 ADWTG
+2079 WG
-2084 VIPQGWF
+2084 VITIARTIQVFEFGHTRDGKSPILNIGQLSNSSTEYCCLRGGAKYNVF
-2091 VYNNLGS
+2091 APVNVRVEHHVESFTKSNQTVRKMVYN
-2098 AAPHTVSKVI
+2098 
-2108 DGIDK
+2108 
-2113 STAIRIA
+2113 
-2120 WTGAVG
+2120 
-2126 DSKGIYTNLAS
+2126 
-2137 WEKGEYYIVAVAA
+2137 
-2150 RIPDGQPSNCKIVL
+2150 
-2164 TNSNAPAWQGVE
+2164 
-2176 YLAQPVLNKTWQW
+2176 
-2189 TVAKMRKPIVNTG
+2189 
-2202 AFNQLYITVS
+2202 
-2212 RDFTG
+2212 
-2217 TAVELCLPYASK
+2217 
-2229 GEVWT
+2229 
-2234 GYKPSDN
+2234 
-2241 QTDVLAVKAELTAH
+2241 
-2255 KQAQATADAA
+2255 ADAA
-2265 QTAEINAAK
+2265 PQATLKQAMADINAERTARVEADNAQTTEINAAK

-2391 QTAISGDLIADGTIL
+2391 QTAISGDLIADGMIL
-2406 GKHLAASQTINAPSI
+2406 GKHLAASQTINAPTI
-2421 SGGTISGSLITGTTI
+2421 SGGTISGSLI
-2436 RGAKLEAVDLEAANI
+2436 RGARMEAVDLQATNI
-2451 VGDVINGVA
+2451 IGDVVA
-2460 FANEDNRLICRIPS
+2460 ARTFVAENNRLICRIDA
-2474 SRKTKRTLILPQ
+2474 SRKSARTLVVPQ
-2486 VVARS
+2486 IWATAE
-2491 LDGQTVKVQLWF
+2491 DGQTVKLQIWLD
-2503 NGQKQSER
+2503 GKMLSEKEF
-2511 VITSQ
+2511 TSPSRQ
-2516 SKNVRVQKTV
+2516 FSVRKNVQHRF
-2526 SHTFQTPASQV
+2526 HTPAVPFSARVEGTRMTGTIPATTLSGRTEGASV
-2537 SGRIEGTTVTGHIPS
+2537 SGWV
-2552 VNLQTEVRGQ
+2552 
-2562 VSGTVSGHASGRVS
+2562 SGRVS
-2576 GDVGGN
+2576 NRVNGRVSGYVSGWVNGGN
-2582 VGSYPN
+2582 VSGN
-2588 GGYVRGT
+2588 
-2595 VSGNVGGGVSGQVS
+2595 VSGNVGGDVGGDI
-2609 GWVGGHVSGS
+2609 GGHVSGQIPS
-2619 TGMVAVSGT
+2619 AT
-2628 VSGSNFSGNIP
+2628 FSGQTQAATVFADIPSSEVRGTIPSEIVLLNFDVDINIP
-2639 SQAVL
+2639 
-2644 LRFDITFDVPY
+2644 Y
-2655 TQPSVGF
+2655 TLPKSGGISLTRQIDG
-2662 VSFNQAINAAACT
+2662 AAHT
-2675 LEIVVLVDDK
+2675 LEIVSLVNNA
-2685 RDLTPLDDTAGIV
+2685 RHLSPLGDVSGAI
-2698 CFVV
+2698 CFVI

>member
-67 HGVTGYF
+67 HGVMGYF

-105 IIRTI
+105 IIRAI

-144 IELLSNSGVQ
+144 IELVNNSGVQ
-154 ASRPVV
+154 TSRPVL

-190 TADGTSDKVANNTF
+190 TADSTSDKVANNTF

-213 AKLSYPHTALSA
+213 AKLSYPNTALSA
-225 LKVDSDQFG
+225 LKIDSDQFG

-730 TAHTEIWYANTN
+730 TAHTEIWYADTN
-742 SFQAAKKLVKLPAPQ
+742 NFQAAKKLVKLPAPQ

-812 TELSKSLINQFNKN
+812 TELSKSLINQFNQN

-844 EVQARLAADRAEAQA
+844 EVQARLAADRAEVQA
-859 RANAIAAE
+859 RANAIVAE

-1022 KNSNFTNELQH
+1022 KNSNFANELQH

-1199 QAATARLGAAES
+1199 QAATARLGTAES

-1217 ATVANEKSATATQ
+1217 ATVASEKSATATQ

-1235 SAIDGAKADLSA
+1235 SAIDGTKADLSA

-1283 KADKTEVVNMART
+1283 KADKTEVVSMART

-1313 ATDAQAKADAAKQ
+1313 ATDAQTKADAAKQ

-1367 ADAATKDAVLKRQ
+1367 ADAATKDAVLKQ
-1380 AADDATA
+1380 QVAADATA
-1387 KANAAK
+1387 KADAAK
-1393 AEMAQAN
+1393 AEAVRLN
-1400 AATNA
+1400 NATNA

-1416 QNSSTANQISTLTA
+1416 QNSATASQISTLTA
-1430 KVDNVQIGGRNLA
+1430 KVDNVQVGGRNLA
-1443 IAAQFE
+1443 IAARFE
-1449 RGKWVS
+1449 HGKWVS
-1455 EANGAININGQ
+1455 EVNGAINIHGQ

-1478 TQYVVSTDKLLRNVR
+1478 TQYVVSTNKLLRNVR

-1554 APEDLAAETAAVVAE
+1554 APEDLAAETAAVAAE
-1569 LREYKTAQ
+1569 LSEHKTAQ
-1577 ATLDTAQTAE
+1577 VIKDAAQTQ
-1587 INSVKSQIGN
+1587 QIQAAVSKIGD
-1597 NKSVID
+1597 NKAAID

-1615 ASLARTTLQSE
+1615 SSLARTTLQSE
-1626 WQTVATNASN
+1626 WQTAATNAAN
-1636 AAKLAAATDAQA
+1636 AAKSAAATAVQAKADAAKNAAIAEAQRLNIATNAKITALETTVSNQNSATAQQISSLNAQFHIADTRDDNQPPSWYWRNHPKQNVREFKKLVVIGVSGSGQYGMMETAVIWGDPSGGKIEQRVTDQNGKSWRRQSNVAYTWGNGRYDFTRDEWAAWVADETVLGAQAKADAVREIAEATQRALQATQAELTTHKSAQASKDTTQTAEIQAAVSKIGDNKAAIDSIRNTKADKTEVVSMARTGLQSEWQTAANTAESRAKTAAATDAQT
-1648 KADVA
+1648 KADAA
-1653 KAAAIAAADTAA
+1653 KQAAITAAETAA
-1665 TAKANAAKAEAIA
+1665 TAKANAAKAAAVAE
-1678 SASNTAQ
+1678 SAQTAQ

-1704 VLKRQAA
+1704 VLKQQVAA
-1711 DDATAKAN
+1711 DATAKAD
-1719 AAKAEMAQAN
+1719 AAKAEAVRLN
-1729 AATNAKITALEQTVS
+1729 NATNAKITALEQTVS
-1744 NQNRATASQ
+1744 NQNSATASQ

-1773 NSNREFTTWGTF
+1773 NSNREITTWGTF

-1820 IGAEFSVSFED
+1820 IGAEFSVLFED

-1836 LGAWA
+1836 LGTWA

-1862 KPIRSIAVMGI
+1862 KPIRSIAVMGV

-1888 LEIGTIATDWTPA
+1888 LEIGTIATDWIPA

-1913 AELMTHKT
+1913 AELTAHKT
-1921 VQASKDAAQTAE
+1921 AQATKDAAQTAE
-1933 LTSAKSQIGDN
+1933 LTSAKSQIAQN
-1944 KAAITAIRSTK
+1944 TAQISSL
-1955 ADKTEVVSMA
+1955 KTTFA
-1965 RTGLQS
+1965 S
-1971 EWQSDVNA
+1971 EKN
-1979 AKSQAATDAQT
+1979 T
-1990 KADAAKVAA
+1990 
-1999 IADAATKD
+1999 
-2007 AVLKRQAADD
+2007 
-2017 ATAKANAAKAEMAQ
+2017 TA
-2031 ANAATNAKITA
+2031 
-2042 LEQTVSNQNSAT
+2042 S
-2054 ATQLNELKAS
+2054 
-2064 FSKASGANLLPNAHF
+2064 
-2079 ADWTG
+2079 
-2084 VIPQGWF
+2084 
-2091 VYNNLGS
+2091 
-2098 AAPHTVSKVI
+2098 
-2108 DGIDK
+2108 
-2113 STAIRIA
+2113 
-2120 WTGAVG
+2120 
-2126 DSKGIYTNLAS
+2126 
-2137 WEKGEYYIVAVAA
+2137 
-2150 RIPDGQPSNCKIVL
+2150 
-2164 TNSNAPAWQGVE
+2164 
-2176 YLAQPVLNKTWQW
+2176 
-2189 TVAKMRKPIVNTG
+2189 
-2202 AFNQLYITVS
+2202 
-2212 RDFTG
+2212 
-2217 TAVELCLPYASK
+2217 
-2229 GEVWT
+2229 
-2234 GYKPSDN
+2234 
-2241 QTDVLAVKAELTAH
+2241 
-2255 KQAQATADAA
+2255 
-2265 QTAEINAAK
+2265 
-2274 SRLGT
+2274 
-2279 AESGLETLRQTVAT
+2279 
-2293 NQSATTTQ
+2293 Q
-2301 INSLNSKV
+2301 INSLNSKL

-2318 AQTATTTL
+2318 TQTTTAEL
-2326 NGKVQALHTLKVETV
+2326 SGKVQAMYTLKTEVV
-2341 AGGRKAVAGLALG
+2341 SGGRKVVSGLSMG
-2354 ADGAT
+2354 VDGR
-2359 GDSQFIVQANKF
+2359 GESQFNVHANKF
-2371 AIHDGALRPVFV
+2371 AVWDGGSMKPMFAMV
-2383 TVTQNGKT
+2383 TVNGKT
-2391 QTAISGDLIADGTIL
+2391 QAALSGDLLADGVIH
-2406 GKHLAASQTINAPSI
+2406 GRHIAAGQTIQAPVI
-2421 SGGTISGSLITGTTI
+2421 KGGSLNIGDGRFSVDAQGEVVI
-2436 RGAKLEAVDLEAANI
+2436 KSHHENKGLKL
-2451 VGDVINGVA
+2451 
-2460 FANEDNRLICRIPS
+2460 
-2474 SRKTKRTLILPQ
+2474 T
-2486 VVARS
+2486 
-2491 LDGQTVKVQLWF
+2491 
-2503 NGQKQSER
+2503 
-2511 VITSQ
+2511 
-2516 SKNVRVQKTV
+2516 SKNLIVY
-2526 SHTFQTPASQV
+2526 
-2537 SGRIEGTTVTGHIPS
+2537 
-2552 VNLQTEVRGQ
+2552 
-2562 VSGTVSGHASGRVS
+2562 
-2576 GDVGGN
+2576 DDYGN
-2582 VGSYPN
+2582 V
-2588 GGYVRGT
+2588 
-2595 VSGNVGGGVSGQVS
+2595 Q
-2609 GWVGGHVSGS
+2609 
-2619 TGMVAVSGT
+2619 
-2628 VSGSNFSGNIP
+2628 I
-2639 SQAVL
+2639 VL
-2644 LRFDITFDVPY
+2644 GEMI
-2655 TQPSVGF
+2655 
-2662 VSFNQAINAAACT
+2662 
-2675 LEIVVLVDDK
+2675 
-2685 RDLTPLDDTAGIV
+2685 
-2698 CFVV
+2698 